1 MTPTLQKEIKF
12 VDRCDTAVNHCSWTR
27 ITVPIRVLG
36 FSRVESNMASLPTN
50 DDSEFRGIRLLGRV
64 EFPES
69 RFDLLYFFLDDC
81 HEFTLR
87 YMMMS
92 RPF

>member
-36 FSRVESNMASLPTN
+36 FSRVESSMMSFATN
-50 DDSEFRGIRLLGRV
+50 HDSEFRGVRLLRCV
-64 EFPES
+64 KFPES
-69 RFDLLYFFLDDC
+69 CLDLGHFFSDDC
-81 HEFTLR
+81 QKLTLK
-87 YMMMS
+87 YTVGKS
-92 RPF
+92 F

>member
-36 FSRVESNMASLPTN
+36 FSRVESSVVSFPTN
-50 DDSEFRGIRLLGRV
+50 HDSEFRSVRLLRSA
-64 EFPES
+64 EFPEC
-69 RFDLLYFFLDDC
+69 RLDFGHFFTDDYQKL
-81 HEFTLR
+81 TLE
-87 YMMMS
+87 
-92 RPF
+92 